1 MITEKKL
8 SQAEIDELVRQMA
21 AGKKPTLEPEEEQP
35 RRIDL
40 REAVASSPAS
50 SASAASP
57 RVAPYDFRG
66 AQRLSRDQIRGLA
79 SINKTFTRAVSTLL
93 AHRLREGVSVDTSMI
108 QQLSYPEFTRLVPNP
123 CLLALYRVQPIEA
136 FVILQF
142 DLKLIFFIYDR
153 LVGGPG
159 STDVE
164 IRELSELETIVIER
178 YLLNAFEGA
187 LAQSWDPGLTF
198 TLEDISSNPFY
209 LNLRADQDQLVLLTY
224 EVRVG
229 ETIDT
234 FNLAVPQ
241 ELVERILPKS
251 PHRTRLRLHRQP
263 TELEL
268 GALQQRLGQAPVR
281 VEVELG
287 KAQMTV
293 ADLLELRKGDIITL
307 EQGVDEPLV
316 VKVNGLPK
324 FEGMPGTLKQQLAV
338 RIVRTIQEDP
348 SS

>member
-1 MITEKKL
+1 MISEKKL

-21 AGKKPTLEPEEEQP
+21 EGKTPTLEPEEEPQP
-35 RRIDL
+35 IDV
-40 REAVASSPAS
+40 REAVAPTTPVSSS
-50 SASAASP
+50 GAAP
-57 RVAPYDFRG
+57 RVAAYDFRG

-79 SINKTFTRAVSTLL
+79 SINKSFTRTVATLL

-159 STDVE
+159 STNLE

-178 YLLNAFEGA
+178 YLLHAFEGA
-187 LAQSWDPGLTF
+187 FAQSWDPALTF

-209 LNLRADQDQLVLLTY
+209 LNLRADQDQLVLMTY

-234 FNLAVPQ
+234 FNVAVPQ
-241 ELVERILPKS
+241 ELVERLLPKS
-251 PHRTRLRLHRQP
+251 PHRTRLRLHRHP

-268 GALQQRLGQAPVR
+268 GSLKQRLGQAPVR
-281 VEVELG
+281 VAVELG
-287 KAQMTV
+287 KSKMTV

-307 EQGVDEPLV
+307 DQGVDEPLT

-324 FEGMPGTLKQQLAV
+324 FEGMPGTLRQQLAIQ
-338 RIVRTIQEDP
+338 IVRTIQEDE